1 MPQYLWRGN
10 STGKGKVFSAGS
22 RPSDGKGGGGGAGW
36 LVPGPQFSL
45 KIRAPPLD
53 PKLGVSFKFKNLKTA
68 LPSGHTTMDQDQL
81 WHI

>member
-1 MPQYLWRGN
+1 MEIQRE
-10 STGKGKVFSAGS
+10 KVRCSVPDPDLQME
-22 RPSDGKGGGGGAGW
+22 RGGGGAGG

-53 PKLGVSFKFKNLKTA
+53 PKLGISFKFKNLKTA